1 MTHRA
6 PTRATARLRASRRH
20 VAAAL
25 LALAATA
32 SLGPAPAAAHDY
44 QAGTLKIEHPW
55 SRPTAAGVSV
65 GVGYMVIVN
74 TGQADALV
82 DASTPVAERVELHQT
97 RMDGGMMKMRR
108 VGKVDLPVGATV
120 RLEPGGLHMMLIGLK
135 QPLAE
140 GAKLP
145 LVLRF
150 EKAGEVKVELKVE
163 TDGPA
168 AKAEG
173 HAHH

>member
-1 MTHRA
+1 MTA
-6 PTRATARLRASRRH
+6 PIDRPPSDVPRRRFRRL
-20 VAAAL
+20 AAAL
-25 LALAATA
+25 CAAAFSLAAGGA
-32 SLGPAPAAAHDY
+32 SGHAYP
-44 QAGTLKIEHPW
+44 AGTLKIEHPW
-55 SRPTAAGVSV
+55 SRPTAPGVSV

-74 TGQADALV
+74 TGKADALV
-82 DASTPVAERVELHQT
+82 GANTPVAERVELHQT
-97 RMDGGMMKMRR
+97 RMDGGVMKMRR
-108 VGKVDLPVGATV
+108 AERVDIPAGVTV

-163 TDGPA
+163 TDGPST
-168 AKAEG
+168 G
-173 HAHH
+173 GGNHAHQ